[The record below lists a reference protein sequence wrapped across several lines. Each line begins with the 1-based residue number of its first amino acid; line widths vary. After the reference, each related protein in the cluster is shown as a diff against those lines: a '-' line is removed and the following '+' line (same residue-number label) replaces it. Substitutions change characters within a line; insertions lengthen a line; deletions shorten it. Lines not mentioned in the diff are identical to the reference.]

1 MIFKISSFT
10 RDTLV
15 NITIVDKITRRLFHI
30 MQSRKKNT
38 ICHAQI
44 FHSNTFILLCTNPDL
59 QECYRKMSLTLGL
72 IKLA

>member
-1 MIFKISSFT
+1 MIFEISSSS

-15 NITIVDKITRRLFHI
+15 NISIVDKITRRLF
-30 MQSRKKNT
+30 QEKNDI

-44 FHSNTFILLCTNPDL
+44 FHYNTLILLCTNPDL
-59 QECYRKMSLTLGL
+59 QECYRKMSLTPGL